1 VVDGQ
6 DREQYRRANDS
17 TTYAVARL
25 KKIKRTSPLF
35 ELARLLVRFDHVVD
49 DIMAGSSAIRQSKT
63 ILARS

>member
-6 DREQYRRANDS
+6 DRESSIARANDS

-35 ELARLLVRFDHVVD
+35 EIAHVLVRFDHVACLIANANHSIV
-49 DIMAGSSAIRQSKT
+49 
-63 ILARS
+63 